1 MNQKKSGGASC
12 APEQTKFKS
21 LQRGA
26 LGFLVSALIIVV
38 MAAWC
43 VNLTLS
49 TSRRTKIR
57 SAWDTTVHSVSTP
70 QESTVD
76 DEATTMWKSW
86 TDRGRRG
93 VAPTG
98 MLHKEF
104 YNVTSYRD
112 LPEPFDAIE
121 EEYMQQQN
129 ESQKQQQKKKL
140 AGTIKGTMT
149 AQHTKDLNTRTVKV
163 TVTLQRCDKK
173 GQHCKE
179 FASASFSLNRIR
191 FVEYWL
197 GSTSSGSTD
206 ATGTSAGFK
215 YPYTPCMATDTQLF
229 FIPDC
234 GNNKIRKADSGGV
247 VTTFMHGVPMLMV
260 NPFGVHPGN
269 EASPRG
275 VTPFG
280 ASLRSACAST
290 PSSPAERSLRSAA
303 RPRVVDRGSPAV
315 VSTCNRS
322 PRLSERQ
329 SGCGRTT
336 TANSW
341 EPRVVV
347 QPDPTRDGLASPN
360 NQGPYRVP
368 HTLTTFTHHITAS
381 RSTGTHRIA
390 TVPPPRRPWMRPSPR
405 GDRPQAGA
413 L

>member
-1 MNQKKSGGASC
+1 MPPDQKG
-12 APEQTKFKS
+12 
-21 LQRGA
+21 R
-26 LGFLVSALIIVV
+26 II
-38 MAAWC
+38 
-43 VNLTLS
+43 S
-49 TSRRTKIR
+49 
-57 SAWDTTVHSVSTP
+57 
-70 QESTVD
+70 
-76 DEATTMWKSW
+76 
-86 TDRGRRG
+86 
-93 VAPTG
+93 
-98 MLHKEF
+98 
-104 YNVTSYRD
+104 
-112 LPEPFDAIE
+112 
-121 EEYMQQQN
+121 
-129 ESQKQQQKKKL
+129 
-140 AGTIKGTMT
+140 
-149 AQHTKDLNTRTVKV
+149 
-163 TVTLQRCDKK
+163 
-173 GQHCKE
+173 
-179 FASASFSLNRIR
+179 
-191 FVEYWL
+191 
-197 GSTSSGSTD
+197 
-206 ATGTSAGFK
+206 
-215 YPYTPCMATDTQLF
+215 
-229 FIPDC
+229 
-234 GNNKIRKADSGGV
+234 NNKIRKADSAGV